1 VFIEEHRENLEVNKN
16 TNDDPILLL
25 QMFTTYVN
33 RKILI
38 SNFASQR
45 ARIMIF
51 KLKKSIKLIF
61 KFKENVSFK
70 LLTVEHQSQI
80 PPITY
85 SLH

>member
-1 VFIEEHRENLEVNKN
+1 MN
-16 TNDDPILLL
+16 PILLL

-61 KFKENVSFK
+61 KFKKKNASFK
-70 LLTVEHQSQI
+70 LLTLEHQPQI